1 MENMTDIMSKFKN
14 NLDNVITDYK
24 NKISDIEKEEE
35 FIVTLGDVVNYSKSD
50 CLLLPFYDET
60 ILSRVFER
68 VFPLSES
75 EMSKIKSAKYLFE
88 ASKNIDKNNFP
99 QYNDSVKDIE
109 SIYDKLSKYYDKLL
123 SDDNLKKSKEDYSNN
138 IEKYS
143 KIFDIILDDK
153 FNFIDDVDLFEEAI
167 NICGLSDD
175 EINVILNVA
184 IRCNLDYLDSNG
196 LIVETEDDDIIGM
209 KEQNNKFQVEIDD
222 LSNLLSDE

>member
-1 MENMTDIMSKFKN
+1 MENVTDIMSKFKN
-14 NLDNVITDYK
+14 NLDNVIVDYK
-24 NKISDIEKEEE
+24 NKISDIEKEED
-35 FIVTLGDVVNYSKSD
+35 FIVTLGDLVNYSKSD

-68 VFPLSES
+68 VFSLSSS

-88 ASKNIDKNNFP
+88 ASKSVDKDNFP
-99 QYNDSVKDIE
+99 QYNESVKDVE
-109 SIYDKLSKYYDKLL
+109 VIYGKIAKYYDKLM
-123 SDDNLKKSKEDYSNN
+123 SDDKLKKSKEEFSDN

-143 KIFDIILDDK
+143 KIFDIIFDDK
-153 FNFIDDVDLFEEAI
+153 FGFIEDVDLFEETI
-167 NICGLSDD
+167 NLCNLSSS
-175 EINVILNVA
+175 EINLILNFA

-196 LIVETEDDDIIGM
+196 LIVETDDSDIADM

>member
-1 MENMTDIMSKFKN
+1 MESVTDVMSKFKN
-14 NLDNVITDYK
+14 NLDNVIVDYK

-68 VFPLSES
+68 VFPLSGS

-88 ASKNIDKNNFP
+88 ASKSVDKNNFP
-99 QYNDSVKDIE
+99 QYNDSVKDVE
-109 SIYDKLSKYYDKLL
+109 SIYDKISKYYDKLL
-123 SDDNLKKSKEDYSNN
+123 SDDKLKKSKEEYSSN

-143 KIFDIILDDK
+143 KILDIILDDK
-153 FNFIDDVDLFEEAI
+153 FNFIDDVDLFEEVI
-167 NICGLSDD
+167 NICDLSND
-175 EINVILNVA
+175 EINTILDIA
-184 IRCNLDYLDSNG
+184 IKCNLEYLDSNG
-196 LIVETEDDDIIGM
+196 LVVETEDVDITDM
-209 KEQNNKFQVEIDD
+209 KEQNNKFQNEIDD